1 MRSVPTL
8 IADRYEVTRL
18 LGRGGMGEV
27 HLARDARLGR
37 DVALKCISQS
47 KDLTPKRRQRQER
60 EARAI
65 AALAHP
71 SIAQIYDVVTHDD
84 RDWLVLEF
92 VEGHTLSEL
101 LATGPLPIDR
111 TVRLAI
117 QVAEALAH
125 AHDAGILHRD
135 LKADNVMVSPGDRV
149 RLLDFGLAKIRDD
162 DESLTEDG
170 VVVGTL
176 SSVSPEQAEG
186 RTVDQ
191 RSDLFSFGTLLYQ
204 MLTGRHPFKSDTAT
218 ATLNNVVRLEPRALR
233 SLNTAVPAELAELVH
248 KLLAKDP
255 TRRPSSATEVLA
267 MLHRHADN
275 DSVTRTGSMSAV
287 QASLAHGVRRRRVAL
302 RNGGIVAAAI
312 AVIVAA
318 ALLGRIWKSQ
328 PPEPLF
334 VAVAKPTLA
343 LAVDGRDE
351 GPVAEAVRIAATN
364 TLADLDAV
372 YPSELES
379 DTLEARGL
387 ASALQVAGATEAFT
401 AELTPSAPGV
411 WSIQLRRRAE
421 PGNQVLWTDTLTVLE
436 DQPDLV
442 REAIRQA
449 VVEGWS
455 ERPLVEG
462 SSLDEVRPE
471 DFRRYVDL
479 LARSEPVPT
488 KDQVESKLDELQS
501 IRGSSPRFL
510 DAYATEVETCRY
522 SYMLFWKTS
531 YLDRARE
538 VLTEMQRQDS
548 EDMRTLVAGARI
560 AELDRDAEALEQL
573 LDVARSVAPAHP
585 QTLEIAATKAM
596 TEGDPERAVEIRHQM
611 VLLHPSAENIAE
623 LAAYQRIAGRT
634 EQALESLER
643 VLVVDPTHSGALV
656 EKANILTV
664 TDPRSAAEIYAQ
676 LLESGDRFEVEANWA
691 TTFLVT
697 GQVTHALEIY
707 RRAIEAG
714 HWHPVNLLGLA
725 DCHKALGDTRQADI
739 WYQQVIDAVAP
750 QRETAPI
757 DLLGF
762 EVQALAHLGHLTE
775 ARRLLDE
782 MTELEPNNP
791 ATIYPAALVATFEG
805 DFERARAHRK
815 RWNDAA
821 SNDVWFHFPWFDPM
835 QWEPDTE

>member
-1 MRSVPTL
+1 VPTL

-27 HLARDARLGR
+27 HLARDVRLGR

-47 KDLTPKRRQRQER
+47 KDLTPKRRRRQER

-92 VEGHTLSEL
+92 VEGHTLTEL
-101 LATGPLPIDR
+101 LAAGPLPVDR

-233 SLNTAVPAELAELVH
+233 SLNTTAPAGLAELVH

-255 TRRPSSATEVLA
+255 ARRPSSATEVLA
-267 MLHRHADN
+267 MLHRHADT
-275 DSVTRTGSMSAV
+275 DSFTRTGSMSAIH
-287 QASLAHGVRRRRVAL
+287 ASLAHEFRRRRAAL
-302 RNGGIVAAAI
+302 RIGGIVAAAV
-312 AVIVAA
+312 AVLVAA
-318 ALLGRIWKSQ
+318 VLIGRLWITR
-328 PPEPLF
+328 PAEPLF
-334 VAVAKPTLA
+334 VAVVEPTLA

-372 YPSELES
+372 YPSELKS
-379 DTLEARGL
+379 HTLETRGL

-436 DQPDLV
+436 EQPDLV

-462 SSLDEVRPE
+462 RSLDEVRPE

-479 LARSEPVPT
+479 LARSEVMPNEE
-488 KDQVESKLDELQS
+488 QVASKLDELQS

-510 DAYATEVETCRY
+510 DAYATEVDTCWY
-522 SYMLFWKTS
+522 AYKIFGKTS

-538 VLTEMQRQDS
+538 VLTVMQRRDS
-548 EDMRTLVAGARI
+548 EAMRTLAASTRI
-560 AELDRDAEALEQL
+560 AELDHDADALAQL
-573 LDVARSVAPAHP
+573 LQTARRVAPAHP
-585 QTLEIAATKAM
+585 QTLRIAVSKATID
-596 TEGDPERAVEIRHQM
+596 GDLGRALSISRRLVR
-611 VLLHPSAENIAE
+611 LHPSARNLVD
-623 LAAYQRIAGRT
+623 LAKQERINGAPLR
-634 EQALESLER
+634 ALEALER
-643 VLVVDPTHSGALV
+643 VLVVDPAHTDALIQ
-656 EKANILTV
+656 KANVLSV
-664 TDPRSAAEIYAQ
+664 TDPRAAAEIYAQ
-676 LLESGDRFEVEANWA
+676 LLESGHRFEVEANWA

-697 GQVTHALEIY
+697 GQVAPALETY

-714 HWHPVNLLGLA
+714 NRHPVNLLGLA
-725 DCHKALGDTRQADI
+725 DCYKALGDTRQADI

-757 DLLGF
+757 DLRGF
-762 EVQALAHLGHLTE
+762 EVQALAHLGHITE

-791 ATIYPAALVATFEG
+791 ATIYPAALVAAFEG
-805 DFERARAHRK
+805 DFDRARAHRQH
-815 RWNDAA
+815 WNDAGF
-821 SNDVWFHFPWFDPM
+821 NDVWFHFPWFDPM
-835 QWEPDTE
+835 GWNPDTE